1 MARIVW
7 DAGWREKLDKKIH
20 DFIED
25 LAEDVLNDMII
36 HCPVDTGA
44 LIMDLDKEVHGTDA
58 RIGAKSVPHAIWVEE
73 GVSPHLITPN
83 SAGALWWEGARHPVK
98 RVNHPGYP
106 GTHFMKKALY
116 KARF

>member
-7 DAGWREKLDKKIH
+7 DAGWREKLDKKVH

-25 LAEDVLNDMII
+25 LAEDVLQDMII

-44 LIMDLDKEVHGTDA
+44 LIMDLDKEVKGLDA

-73 GVSPHLITPN
+73 GVSPHRITPN
-83 SAGALWWEGARHPVK
+83 TAGALWWEGARHPVK
-98 RVNHPGYP
+98 AVNHPGYP
-106 GTHFMKKALY
+106 GTHFMKNALF